1 VTGIEPY
8 VLVLDPTHKPD
19 ALVLDSEALGD
30 AAALLAHRRSWYNLI
45 LSKRSNIV
53 KRNLI

>member
-8 VLVLDPTHKPD
+8 DLVLDPTHKPD

-30 AAALLAHRRSWYNLI
+30 AAALLAHRRSWNNLI
-45 LSKRSNIV
+45 LSKRSILS
-53 KRNLI
+53 KET